1 MNVRQR
7 RFRIGCLLT
16 GGLLVLLHVVG
27 CSSAPLVTRPIH
39 TEPTWFVQLDT
50 YQESEKSKALQYD
63 HPAEWNEAELATILS
78 RLLVQPEMGL
88 LDRKRPPV
96 PVFTAEE
103 VSRMTPILR
112 TAFQQA
118 QGSEWMSF
126 AFLYP
131 TGTNLEV
138 TSGAIFIANRRLHV
152 VIANAREVVHQFAT
166 DIGLVR
172 KNPMRSIWG
181 VHGHLTFDPARF
193 IVETASNWSGGSNNS
208 ASELVLDYR
217 EIHTM
222 TTPFSSLATVP
233 MTVASTGSDAS
244 QASREGSTTG
254 PTSLNGGAA
263 VERDLARENQDLH
276 AQVRKF
282 ETQIEALTRRLTEQE
297 SVLLQLRKDIDV
309 VRSTKTRKGSRPSP

>member
-7 RFRIGCLLT
+7 RFRISCLLA

-27 CSSAPLVTRPIH
+27 CNSATLVTRPIH
-39 TEPTWFVQLDT
+39 TEPTWFVRLDT

-63 HPAEWNEAELATILS
+63 HPAEWNEPELATILS

-96 PVFTAEE
+96 PVFTTEE
-103 VSRMTPILR
+103 ISRMTPILR

-118 QGSEWMSF
+118 QGSEWLSF
-126 AFLYP
+126 VFLSP

-138 TSGAIFIANRRLHV
+138 TSGAFFIVNRRLHV
-152 VIANAREVVHQFAT
+152 VIANAREVVNQFAT
-166 DIGLVR
+166 DVGFVR

-193 IVETASNWSGGSNNS
+193 IVETASNWSGGSNYS

-217 EIHTM
+217 EIQTVTM
-222 TTPFSSLATVP
+222 PFSSPAGVP
-233 MTVASTGSDAS
+233 MTAVSPGSGA

-254 PTSLNGGAA
+254 PASLNGGAGG
-263 VERDLARENQDLH
+263 ERDLARENRDLS
-276 AQVRKF
+276 AQVRKL

-297 SVLLQLRKDIDV
+297 SVLLQLRKDIDA
-309 VRSTKTRKGSRPSP
+309 VRSTKTRKDSRPSP

>member
-39 TEPTWFVQLDT
+39 TEPTWFVRLDT

-63 HPAEWNEAELATILS
+63 HPAEWNEPELATILS

-138 TSGAIFIANRRLHV
+138 TSGAFFIVNRRLHV
-152 VIANAREVVHQFAT
+152 VIANAREVVNQFAT

-193 IVETASNWSGGSNNS
+193 IVETASNWSGGSNS
-208 ASELVLDYR
+208 PASELVLDYR